1 MQQLPVNAP
10 RAVVFDMDGLM
21 FNTED
26 VYYDVGVEL
35 MHRRGRQYTRELSD
49 AVMGRP
55 PRFCFE
61 TMIRWH
67 ALDDRWEAMAAESEE
82 IFIGLLDDR
91 IEPMPGLL
99 ELLDALEAAEIPKA
113 ICTSSTRRLLGA
125 ILSRFQMEPRFQFT
139 LTAEDIRHGKPHPEI
154 YLEAAARFGLAP
166 EQMLVLEDS
175 QTGCR
180 SAAAAGAI
188 AVAVPGEH
196 SKGQD
201 FSAASLVLEGLADP
215 RLYDVLRLGP
225 ERSAPRSA

>member
-1 MQQLPVNAP
+1 L
-10 RAVVFDMDGLM
+10 DGLM

-35 MHRRGRQYTRELSD
+35 MRRRGRQYTRELND

-55 PRFCFE
+55 APFCFE

-67 ALDDRWEAMAAESEE
+67 DLDERWEAMAAESEE

-91 IEPMPGLL
+91 LEPMPGLV
-99 ELLDALEAAEIPKA
+99 ELLDALEAADIPKA

-139 LTAEDIRHGKPHPEI
+139 LTAEDIRHSKPHPEI

-188 AVAVPGEH
+188 AVAVPGEY

-201 FSAASLVLEGLADP
+201 FSAASLVLDSLADP
-215 RLYDVLRLGP
+215 RLYAMLGLGP
-225 ERSAPRSA
+225 GQSAPGSL